1 MSTLPELTDEQID
14 TAWKRANTT
23 TLTEHGPVLNRGLPS
38 WRELRAAFPKP
49 KPPAPEA
56 WSHDQTEACVEVALD
71 EGRVWVA
78 VTRVWHTEIDLAASE
93 ARDMAGALVECADW
107 IEANR

>member
-23 TLTEHGPVLNRGLPS
+23 PLTTGYGPVLNRGLPS
-38 WRELRAAFPKP
+38 WRELRAAFPTP
-49 KPPAPEA
+49 TPPAPIFERDDYSVLPMRSSEWPVSVTA
-56 WSHDQTEACVEVALD
+56 DCVALTVD
-71 EGRVWVA
+71 
-78 VTRVWHTEIDLAASE
+78 E
-93 ARDMAGALVECADW
+93 AREFATAINACADW